1 MDGGV
6 ISTPAFAMTDG
17 VIQGFG
23 TLIADVTTYPNTD
36 IRLAATDN
44 LTIVGN
50 VNMTGGS
57 VQWSLTSE
65 DGITVMCGQIN
76 INGTIRKAQFAL
88 TFVLD
93 QFLPLPAH
101 YLPLVRFTNNT
112 LNMSDLNSLPTS
124 AYANS
129 LVFAITSNDISFMW
143 LPFTP
148 PVQPPVGA
156 APVGDV
162 ECRLLDKTNVVVS
175 ITVMAAVIM
184 GLLITVATMASKM
197 RADKNKYDIV
207 N

>member
-1 MDGGV
+1 MSDKTDFADLEMDGGV

-23 TLIADVTTYPNTD
+23 TLIACVTTYSNTD
-36 IRLAATDN
+36 IHLAATHN

-76 INGTIRKAQFAL
+76 INGTIHKAQFAL

-93 QFLPLPAH
+93 QYLPLPAH
-101 YLPLVRFTNNT
+101 YVPLVRFTNNT
-112 LNMSDLNSLPTS
+112 VNMSDLNSLPTS

-148 PVQPPVGA
+148 PV
-156 APVGDV
+156 
-162 ECRLLDKTNVVVS
+162 RT
-175 ITVMAAVIM
+175 
-184 GLLITVATMASKM
+184 
-197 RADKNKYDIV
+197 
-207 N
+207 